1 MAKKKSKLILKNPLD
16 FTLLITVFILLGL
29 GIITVLSASSPTA
42 LAETGNSY
50 KYLIKQMEAAVI
62 GIFLMFVASKIDYK
76 LWQKN
81 YKIIYCICMILLLAV
96 CALGREA
103 GGAKRWLDMGFLS
116 FQPSEVAKV
125 GVIIFYSAWLT
136 KNKEKLKTFKYGF
149 VYPLL
154 WLLIPIFFILILQ
167 NHFSATLVICMLAAI
182 LMILAGCKIR
192 YFIFVGIPLAALGIF
207 AIIVAG
213 QGFRMQ
219 RILTFFDPWQD
230 IKGKGWQIV
239 QSLYAIGSGGLFGVG
254 LGESKQKYLY
264 IPEPHNDFIFAV
276 LAEELGFIGCA
287 IVIILFAILIWRG
300 ITIAMKAP
308 DMFGS
313 LVAIGITALVV
324 LCMNSFAKHA
334 GIAKLKYGEDTMAT
348 VAGKAIKT
356 DTIYQKAK
364 RTQGLELLINQVDQE
379 ILDSMYTLTDEE
391 KEEAKE
397 EAESYIEYY
406 KQSGATEDAIFANSG
421 CANYDEFIKYVEG
434 NVKSKKYLYD
444 YLEKKLEDILTKISG
459 VGKVQVLVTYSESSS
474 VVAMRNETRSTSKT
488 EENDSAGGTR
498 KVELIDENK
507 EIVDSDNN
515 PITEKITM
523 PKLEGAIILAE
534 GGDNATIKANIVQA
548 VSAVTGLATH
558 KIQVFKMS
566 K

>member
-81 YKIIYCICMILLLAV
+81 YKIIYFICMILLLAV

-149 VYPLL
+149 VYPLS
-154 WLLIPIFFILILQ
+154 WLLIPIFFILVLQ

-192 YFIFVGIPLAALGIF
+192 YFIFVGIPLAALGVF

-239 QSLYAIGSGGLFGVG
+239 QSLYAIGPGGLFGVG

-313 LVAIGITALVV
+313 LLAAGITSMIAIQVLVNIAVVTASMPVTGMALPFFSYGGTALIITLTAIGILLSV
-324 LCMNSFAKHA
+324 SRA
-334 GIAKLKYGEDTMAT
+334 GN
-348 VAGKAIKT
+348 
-356 DTIYQKAK
+356 
-364 RTQGLELLINQVDQE
+364 RSE
-379 ILDSMYTLTDEE
+379 I
-391 KEEAKE
+391 
-397 EAESYIEYY
+397 
-406 KQSGATEDAIFANSG
+406 
-421 CANYDEFIKYVEG
+421 
-434 NVKSKKYLYD
+434 
-444 YLEKKLEDILTKISG
+444 
-459 VGKVQVLVTYSESSS
+459 
-474 VVAMRNETRSTSKT
+474 
-488 EENDSAGGTR
+488 
-498 KVELIDENK
+498 
-507 EIVDSDNN
+507 
-515 PITEKITM
+515 
-523 PKLEGAIILAE
+523 
-534 GGDNATIKANIVQA
+534 
-548 VSAVTGLATH
+548 
-558 KIQVFKMS
+558 
-566 K
+566 

>member
-149 VYPLL
+149 VYPLS

-313 LVAIGITALVV
+313 LLAARITSMIAI
-324 LCMNSFAKHA
+324 
-334 GIAKLKYGEDTMAT
+334 
-348 VAGKAIKT
+348 
-356 DTIYQKAK
+356 
-364 RTQGLELLINQVDQE
+364 
-379 ILDSMYTLTDEE
+379 
-391 KEEAKE
+391 
-397 EAESYIEYY
+397 
-406 KQSGATEDAIFANSG
+406 
-421 CANYDEFIKYVEG
+421 
-434 NVKSKKYLYD
+434 
-444 YLEKKLEDILTKISG
+444 
-459 VGKVQVLVTYSESSS
+459 QVLVNIA
-474 VVAMRNETRSTSKT
+474 VVTASMPVTGMALPFFSY
-488 EENDSAGGTR
+488 GGTA
-498 KVELIDENK
+498 LI
-507 EIVDSDNN
+507 
-515 PITEKITM
+515 ITLTSI
-523 PKLEGAIILAE
+523 GILLS
-534 GGDNATIKANIVQA
+534 
-548 VSAVTGLATH
+548 VSRAGNRSEV
-558 KIQVFKMS
+558 
-566 K
+566 

>member
-62 GIFLMFVASKIDYK
+62 GIFLMFVVSKIDYK

-81 YKIIYCICMILLLAV
+81 YKIIYFICMILLLAV

-149 VYPLL
+149 VYPLS
-154 WLLIPIFFILILQ
+154 WLLIPIFFILVLQ

-192 YFIFVGIPLAALGIF
+192 YFIFVGIPLAALGVF

-264 IPEPHNDFIFAV
+264 IPEPQNDFIFAV

-313 LVAIGITALVV
+313 LLAAGITS
-324 LCMNSFAKHA
+324 M
-334 GIAKLKYGEDTMAT
+334 IA
-348 VAGKAIKT
+348 I
-356 DTIYQKAK
+356 
-364 RTQGLELLINQVDQE
+364 
-379 ILDSMYTLTDEE
+379 
-391 KEEAKE
+391 
-397 EAESYIEYY
+397 
-406 KQSGATEDAIFANSG
+406 
-421 CANYDEFIKYVEG
+421 
-434 NVKSKKYLYD
+434 
-444 YLEKKLEDILTKISG
+444 
-459 VGKVQVLVTYSESSS
+459 QVLVNIA
-474 VVAMRNETRSTSKT
+474 VVTASMPVTGMALPFFSY
-488 EENDSAGGTR
+488 GGTA
-498 KVELIDENK
+498 LIITLTSIGILLSVSRAGNRS
-507 EIVDSDNN
+507 EI
-515 PITEKITM
+515 
-523 PKLEGAIILAE
+523 
-534 GGDNATIKANIVQA
+534 
-548 VSAVTGLATH
+548 
-558 KIQVFKMS
+558 
-566 K
+566 

>member
-149 VYPLL
+149 VYPLS

-313 LVAIGITALVV
+313 LLAAGITS
-324 LCMNSFAKHA
+324 M
-334 GIAKLKYGEDTMAT
+334 I
-348 VAGKAIKT
+348 
-356 DTIYQKAK
+356 
-364 RTQGLELLINQVDQE
+364 E
-379 ILDSMYTLTDEE
+379 I
-391 KEEAKE
+391 
-397 EAESYIEYY
+397 
-406 KQSGATEDAIFANSG
+406 
-421 CANYDEFIKYVEG
+421 
-434 NVKSKKYLYD
+434 
-444 YLEKKLEDILTKISG
+444 
-459 VGKVQVLVTYSESSS
+459 QVLVNIA
-474 VVAMRNETRSTSKT
+474 VVTASMPVTGMALPFFSY
-488 EENDSAGGTR
+488 GGTA
-498 KVELIDENK
+498 LI
-507 EIVDSDNN
+507 
-515 PITEKITM
+515 ITLTSI
-523 PKLEGAIILAE
+523 GILLS
-534 GGDNATIKANIVQA
+534 
-548 VSAVTGLATH
+548 VSRAGNRSEV
-558 KIQVFKMS
+558 
-566 K
+566 

>member
-1 MAKKKSKLILKNPLD
+1 
-16 FTLLITVFILLGL
+16 
-29 GIITVLSASSPTA
+29 
-42 LAETGNSY
+42 
-50 KYLIKQMEAAVI
+50 
-62 GIFLMFVASKIDYK
+62 MFVASKIAYK

-313 LVAIGITALVV
+313 LLAAGITS
-324 LCMNSFAKHA
+324 M
-334 GIAKLKYGEDTMAT
+334 IA
-348 VAGKAIKT
+348 I
-356 DTIYQKAK
+356 
-364 RTQGLELLINQVDQE
+364 
-379 ILDSMYTLTDEE
+379 
-391 KEEAKE
+391 
-397 EAESYIEYY
+397 
-406 KQSGATEDAIFANSG
+406 
-421 CANYDEFIKYVEG
+421 
-434 NVKSKKYLYD
+434 
-444 YLEKKLEDILTKISG
+444 
-459 VGKVQVLVTYSESSS
+459 QVLVNIA
-474 VVAMRNETRSTSKT
+474 VVTASMPVTGMALPFFSY
-488 EENDSAGGTR
+488 GGTA
-498 KVELIDENK
+498 LI
-507 EIVDSDNN
+507 
-515 PITEKITM
+515 ITLTSI
-523 PKLEGAIILAE
+523 GILLS
-534 GGDNATIKANIVQA
+534 
-548 VSAVTGLATH
+548 VSRAGNRSEV
-558 KIQVFKMS
+558 
-566 K
+566 

>member
-81 YKIIYCICMILLLAV
+81 YKIIYFICMILLLAV

-149 VYPLL
+149 VYPLS
-154 WLLIPIFFILILQ
+154 WLLIPIFFILVLQ

-192 YFIFVGIPLAALGIF
+192 YFIFVGIPLAALGVF

-313 LVAIGITALVV
+313 LLAAGITS
-324 LCMNSFAKHA
+324 M
-334 GIAKLKYGEDTMAT
+334 IA
-348 VAGKAIKT
+348 I
-356 DTIYQKAK
+356 
-364 RTQGLELLINQVDQE
+364 
-379 ILDSMYTLTDEE
+379 
-391 KEEAKE
+391 
-397 EAESYIEYY
+397 
-406 KQSGATEDAIFANSG
+406 
-421 CANYDEFIKYVEG
+421 
-434 NVKSKKYLYD
+434 
-444 YLEKKLEDILTKISG
+444 
-459 VGKVQVLVTYSESSS
+459 QVLVNIA
-474 VVAMRNETRSTSKT
+474 VVTASMPVTGMALPFFSY
-488 EENDSAGGTR
+488 GGTA
-498 KVELIDENK
+498 LIITLISIGILLSVSRAGNRS
-507 EIVDSDNN
+507 EI
-515 PITEKITM
+515 
-523 PKLEGAIILAE
+523 
-534 GGDNATIKANIVQA
+534 
-548 VSAVTGLATH
+548 
-558 KIQVFKMS
+558 
-566 K
+566 

>member
-62 GIFLMFVASKIDYK
+62 GISLMFVASKIDYK

-81 YKIIYCICMILLLAV
+81 YKIIYFICMILLLAV

-149 VYPLL
+149 VYPLS
-154 WLLIPIFFILILQ
+154 WLLIPIFFILVLQ

-192 YFIFVGIPLAALGIF
+192 YFIFVGIPLAALGVF

-313 LVAIGITALVV
+313 LLAAGITS
-324 LCMNSFAKHA
+324 M
-334 GIAKLKYGEDTMAT
+334 IA
-348 VAGKAIKT
+348 I
-356 DTIYQKAK
+356 
-364 RTQGLELLINQVDQE
+364 
-379 ILDSMYTLTDEE
+379 
-391 KEEAKE
+391 
-397 EAESYIEYY
+397 
-406 KQSGATEDAIFANSG
+406 
-421 CANYDEFIKYVEG
+421 
-434 NVKSKKYLYD
+434 
-444 YLEKKLEDILTKISG
+444 
-459 VGKVQVLVTYSESSS
+459 QVLVNIA
-474 VVAMRNETRSTSKT
+474 VVTASMPVTGMALPFFSY
-488 EENDSAGGTR
+488 GGTA
-498 KVELIDENK
+498 LIITLTSIGILLSVSRAGNRS
-507 EIVDSDNN
+507 EI
-515 PITEKITM
+515 
-523 PKLEGAIILAE
+523 
-534 GGDNATIKANIVQA
+534 
-548 VSAVTGLATH
+548 
-558 KIQVFKMS
+558 
-566 K
+566 

>member
-313 LVAIGITALVV
+313 LLAAGITS
-324 LCMNSFAKHA
+324 M
-334 GIAKLKYGEDTMAT
+334 IA
-348 VAGKAIKT
+348 I
-356 DTIYQKAK
+356 
-364 RTQGLELLINQVDQE
+364 
-379 ILDSMYTLTDEE
+379 
-391 KEEAKE
+391 
-397 EAESYIEYY
+397 
-406 KQSGATEDAIFANSG
+406 
-421 CANYDEFIKYVEG
+421 
-434 NVKSKKYLYD
+434 
-444 YLEKKLEDILTKISG
+444 
-459 VGKVQVLVTYSESSS
+459 QVLVNIA
-474 VVAMRNETRSTSKT
+474 VVTASMPVTGMALPFFSY
-488 EENDSAGGTR
+488 GGTA
-498 KVELIDENK
+498 LI
-507 EIVDSDNN
+507 
-515 PITEKITM
+515 ITLTSI
-523 PKLEGAIILAE
+523 GILLS
-534 GGDNATIKANIVQA
+534 
-548 VSAVTGLATH
+548 VSRAGNRSEV
-558 KIQVFKMS
+558 
-566 K
+566 

>member
-149 VYPLL
+149 VYPLS

-313 LVAIGITALVV
+313 LLAAGITS
-324 LCMNSFAKHA
+324 M
-334 GIAKLKYGEDTMAT
+334 IA
-348 VAGKAIKT
+348 I
-356 DTIYQKAK
+356 
-364 RTQGLELLINQVDQE
+364 
-379 ILDSMYTLTDEE
+379 
-391 KEEAKE
+391 
-397 EAESYIEYY
+397 
-406 KQSGATEDAIFANSG
+406 
-421 CANYDEFIKYVEG
+421 
-434 NVKSKKYLYD
+434 
-444 YLEKKLEDILTKISG
+444 
-459 VGKVQVLVTYSESSS
+459 QVLVNIA
-474 VVAMRNETRSTSKT
+474 VVTASMPVTGMALPFFSY
-488 EENDSAGGTR
+488 GGTA
-498 KVELIDENK
+498 LI
-507 EIVDSDNN
+507 
-515 PITEKITM
+515 ITITSI
-523 PKLEGAIILAE
+523 GILLS
-534 GGDNATIKANIVQA
+534 
-548 VSAVTGLATH
+548 VSRAGNRSEV
-558 KIQVFKMS
+558 
-566 K
+566 

>member
-81 YKIIYCICMILLLAV
+81 YKIIYFICMILLLAV

-149 VYPLL
+149 VYPLS
-154 WLLIPIFFILILQ
+154 WLLIPIFFILVLQ

-192 YFIFVGIPLAALGIF
+192 YFIFVGIPLAALGVF

-313 LVAIGITALVV
+313 LVAVGITTLV
-324 LCMNSFAKHA
+324 A
-334 GIAKLKYGEDTMAT
+334 
-348 VAGKAIKT
+348 
-356 DTIYQKAK
+356 
-364 RTQGLELLINQVDQE
+364 
-379 ILDSMYTLTDEE
+379 
-391 KEEAKE
+391 
-397 EAESYIEYY
+397 
-406 KQSGATEDAIFANSG
+406 
-421 CANYDEFIKYVEG
+421 
-434 NVKSKKYLYD
+434 
-444 YLEKKLEDILTKISG
+444 
-459 VGKVQVLVTYSESSS
+459 VQVIINVAVVTSSMPATGMPLPFFS
-474 VVAMRNETRSTSKT
+474 YRRNS
-488 EENDSAGGTR
+488 
-498 KVELIDENK
+498 
-507 EIVDSDNN
+507 
-515 PITEKITM
+515 
-523 PKLEGAIILAE
+523 IIYF
-534 GGDNATIKANIVQA
+534 I
-548 VSAVTGLATH
+548 
-558 KIQVFKMS
+558 M
-566 K
+566 

>member
-149 VYPLL
+149 VYPLS

-219 RILTFFDPWQD
+219 RILTFFDPWHD

-300 ITIAMKAP
+300 ITIAMKAQ

-313 LVAIGITALVV
+313 LLAAGITS
-324 LCMNSFAKHA
+324 M
-334 GIAKLKYGEDTMAT
+334 IA
-348 VAGKAIKT
+348 I
-356 DTIYQKAK
+356 
-364 RTQGLELLINQVDQE
+364 
-379 ILDSMYTLTDEE
+379 
-391 KEEAKE
+391 
-397 EAESYIEYY
+397 
-406 KQSGATEDAIFANSG
+406 
-421 CANYDEFIKYVEG
+421 
-434 NVKSKKYLYD
+434 
-444 YLEKKLEDILTKISG
+444 
-459 VGKVQVLVTYSESSS
+459 QVLVNIA
-474 VVAMRNETRSTSKT
+474 VVTASMPVTGMALPFFSY
-488 EENDSAGGTR
+488 GGTA
-498 KVELIDENK
+498 LI
-507 EIVDSDNN
+507 
-515 PITEKITM
+515 ITLTSI
-523 PKLEGAIILAE
+523 GILLS
-534 GGDNATIKANIVQA
+534 
-548 VSAVTGLATH
+548 VSRAGNRSEV
-558 KIQVFKMS
+558 
-566 K
+566 

>member
-81 YKIIYCICMILLLAV
+81 YKIIYFICMILLLAV

-149 VYPLL
+149 VYPLS
-154 WLLIPIFFILILQ
+154 WLLIPIFFILVLQ

-192 YFIFVGIPLAALGIF
+192 YFIFVGIPLAALGVF

-313 LVAIGITALVV
+313 LLAAGITS
-324 LCMNSFAKHA
+324 M
-334 GIAKLKYGEDTMAT
+334 IA
-348 VAGKAIKT
+348 I
-356 DTIYQKAK
+356 
-364 RTQGLELLINQVDQE
+364 
-379 ILDSMYTLTDEE
+379 
-391 KEEAKE
+391 
-397 EAESYIEYY
+397 
-406 KQSGATEDAIFANSG
+406 
-421 CANYDEFIKYVEG
+421 
-434 NVKSKKYLYD
+434 
-444 YLEKKLEDILTKISG
+444 
-459 VGKVQVLVTYSESSS
+459 QVLVNIA
-474 VVAMRNETRSTSKT
+474 VVTASMPVTGMALPFFSY
-488 EENDSAGGTR
+488 GGTA
-498 KVELIDENK
+498 LI
-507 EIVDSDNN
+507 
-515 PITEKITM
+515 ITLTSI
-523 PKLEGAIILAE
+523 GILLS
-534 GGDNATIKANIVQA
+534 
-548 VSAVTGLATH
+548 VSRAGNRSEV
-558 KIQVFKMS
+558 
-566 K
+566 

>member
-81 YKIIYCICMILLLAV
+81 YKIIYFICMILLLSV

-149 VYPLL
+149 VYPLS
-154 WLLIPIFFILILQ
+154 WLLIPVFFILVLQ

-192 YFIFVGIPLAALGIF
+192 YFIFVGIPLAALGGF

-313 LVAIGITALVV
+313 LLAAGITS
-324 LCMNSFAKHA
+324 M
-334 GIAKLKYGEDTMAT
+334 IA
-348 VAGKAIKT
+348 I
-356 DTIYQKAK
+356 
-364 RTQGLELLINQVDQE
+364 
-379 ILDSMYTLTDEE
+379 
-391 KEEAKE
+391 
-397 EAESYIEYY
+397 
-406 KQSGATEDAIFANSG
+406 
-421 CANYDEFIKYVEG
+421 
-434 NVKSKKYLYD
+434 
-444 YLEKKLEDILTKISG
+444 
-459 VGKVQVLVTYSESSS
+459 QVLVNIA
-474 VVAMRNETRSTSKT
+474 VVTASMPVTGMALPFFSY
-488 EENDSAGGTR
+488 GGTA
-498 KVELIDENK
+498 LI
-507 EIVDSDNN
+507 
-515 PITEKITM
+515 ITLTSI
-523 PKLEGAIILAE
+523 GILLS
-534 GGDNATIKANIVQA
+534 
-548 VSAVTGLATH
+548 VSRAGNRSEV
-558 KIQVFKMS
+558 
-566 K
+566 

>member
-81 YKIIYCICMILLLAV
+81 YKIIYFICMILLLAV

-149 VYPLL
+149 VYPLS
-154 WLLIPIFFILILQ
+154 WLLIPIFFVLVLQ

-192 YFIFVGIPLAALGIF
+192 YFIFVGIPLAALGVF

-313 LVAIGITALVV
+313 LLAAGITS
-324 LCMNSFAKHA
+324 M
-334 GIAKLKYGEDTMAT
+334 IA
-348 VAGKAIKT
+348 I
-356 DTIYQKAK
+356 
-364 RTQGLELLINQVDQE
+364 
-379 ILDSMYTLTDEE
+379 
-391 KEEAKE
+391 
-397 EAESYIEYY
+397 
-406 KQSGATEDAIFANSG
+406 
-421 CANYDEFIKYVEG
+421 
-434 NVKSKKYLYD
+434 
-444 YLEKKLEDILTKISG
+444 
-459 VGKVQVLVTYSESSS
+459 QVLVNIA
-474 VVAMRNETRSTSKT
+474 VVTASMPVTGMALPFFSY
-488 EENDSAGGTR
+488 GGTA
-498 KVELIDENK
+498 LIITLTSIGILLSVSRAGNRS
-507 EIVDSDNN
+507 EI
-515 PITEKITM
+515 
-523 PKLEGAIILAE
+523 
-534 GGDNATIKANIVQA
+534 
-548 VSAVTGLATH
+548 
-558 KIQVFKMS
+558 
-566 K
+566 